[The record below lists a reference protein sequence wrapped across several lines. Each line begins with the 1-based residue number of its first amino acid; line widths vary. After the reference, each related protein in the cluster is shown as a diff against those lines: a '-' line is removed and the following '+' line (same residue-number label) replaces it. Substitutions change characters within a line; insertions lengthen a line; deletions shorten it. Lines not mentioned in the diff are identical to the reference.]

1 MSDKRVTRAG
11 REDALKALESLARQL
26 TEQVL
31 RGEGPALEVPVRTLA
46 NVIWDPRER
55 LLKLGPKKLRRDFL
69 DMGEARKFMQT
80 VLMLSLI
87 ARAIREGDYPTIR
100 DLYYAGKH
108 TIEYVDEYNKL
119 RREETWDTQKES
131 DSVIQDIE
139 VATGFLREHMGVLH
153 DTKGKMVGKIVIRSG
168 NDVIDCSKM
177 GDGAYSIPPNPDSL
191 EILSLDADYVLV
203 IEKDAIFNRLNKERF
218 WEKHRC
224 ILITGKGQ
232 PDRSTRRMVRRLW
245 EEHDLPVY
253 VLTDADPYGFYI
265 YSVYRSGSI
274 TLGYESERLATP
286 GARFLGLTVTDIYD
300 YKIPRNFIIKAK
312 ERDVKRAKELL
323 NYPWFKQSKE
333 WVRQLELFLEKQEKV
348 EIEALSGY
356 GFKFLTERYIPEKLS
371 TGKWIE

>member
-1 MSDKRVTRAG
+1 MSAKASARPS
-11 REDALKALESLARQL
+11 REEALRALEALAWRL

-31 RGEGPALEVPVRTLA
+31 KGEGPSLEIPVRALA
-46 NVIWDPRER
+46 NVIWDPKER
-55 LLKLGPKKLRRDFL
+55 LLKLGPKRLRRDFL

-108 TIEYVDEYNKL
+108 TIEYVDEYGKP
-119 RREETWDTQKES
+119 RREETWDAQRES
-131 DSVIQDIE
+131 DSVIQDVE
-139 VATGFLREHMGVLH
+139 VATGFLREHMGILH
-153 DTKGKMVGKIVIRSG
+153 DTKGKMVGRIVIRSG
-168 NDVIDCSKM
+168 NDVIDCSRM

-191 EILSLDADYVLV
+191 EILDLNADYVLV

-218 WEKHRC
+218 WEKNKC

-245 EEHDLPVY
+245 EEHGLPVY

-286 GARFLGLTVTDIYD
+286 RARFLGLTVTDIYD
-300 YKIPRNFIIKAK
+300 YKIPKNFIIKAK
-312 ERDVKRAKELL
+312 ERDLKRAKELL
-323 NYPWFKQSKE
+323 NYPWFRQSKE
-333 WVRQLELFLEKQEKV
+333 WIRQLELFLEKQEKV

-356 GFKFLTERYIPEKLS
+356 GFKFLTEKYIPEKLS
-371 TGKWIE
+371 SGKWIE